1 MEKMKLVNI
10 SKRYDNKVIFD
21 NLNLEIPEN
30 KITVIIGSS
39 GTGKTTLLNIIGG
52 LTSYDG
58 EIKDAP
64 NKLSFVFSE
73 PRLVNNLTVFG
84 NLEYVLKHIETDKNK
99 RKEII
104 ENILTAVEL
113 IEYKD
118 YYPRELSTGMAQRV
132 AIARAFIVPSDMI
145 IMDEAF
151 RGLDIGLKNR
161 LMNYF
166 IRLWND
172 NKKTVVTVTHDISEA
187 IYLADRIYLF
197 TDSPVEIALAE
208 DVESEQISRDIMSNE
223 YAELKNRIYKHFI

>member
-1 MEKMKLVNI
+1 MKLVNI

-39 GTGKTTLLNIIGG
+39 GTGKTTLLNIIGS

-197 TDSPVEIALAE
+197 TGSPVEIALAE

>member
-1 MEKMKLVNI
+1 MKLVNL
-10 SKRYDNKVIFD
+10 SKRFDNKVIFD

-30 KITVIIGSS
+30 KITVIIGNS
-39 GTGKTTLLNIIGG
+39 GTGKTTLLNILGG

-58 EIKDAP
+58 LIQDKP
-64 NKLSFVFSE
+64 SNMSFVFSE

-84 NLEYVLKHIETDKNK
+84 NLEYVLKHIELDKDK

-104 ENILTAVEL
+104 ENMLSAVEL
-113 IEYKD
+113 LEYKD

-145 IMDEAF
+145 VMDEAF
-151 RGLDIGLKNR
+151 RGLDVGLKNR

-166 IRLWND
+166 IRLWNE

-197 TDSPVEIALAE
+197 SGSPVEVALSE
-208 DVESEQISRDIMSNE
+208 DVEREQISRDIMSNE

>member
-1 MEKMKLVNI
+1 MKLVNI

-197 TDSPVEIALAE
+197 TGSPVEIALAE

>member
-1 MEKMKLVNI
+1 MKLVNI

>member
-1 MEKMKLVNI
+1 MKLVNL
-10 SKRYDNKVIFD
+10 SKRFDNKVIFD

-30 KITVIIGSS
+30 KITVIIGNS
-39 GTGKTTLLNIIGG
+39 GTGKTTLLNILGG

-58 EIKDAP
+58 LIQDKP
-64 NKLSFVFSE
+64 SNMSFVFSE

-84 NLEYVLKHIETDKNK
+84 NLEYVLKHIELDKDK

-104 ENILTAVEL
+104 ENMLSAVEL
-113 IEYKD
+113 LEYKD

-145 IMDEAF
+145 VMDEAF
-151 RGLDIGLKNR
+151 RGLDVGLKNR

-166 IRLWND
+166 IRLWNE

-197 TDSPVEIALAE
+197 SGSPVEVALSE
-208 DVESEQISRDIMSNE
+208 DVVREQISRDIMSNE

>member
-1 MEKMKLVNI
+1 MKLVNI

-39 GTGKTTLLNIIGG
+39 GTGKTTLLNIIGS

-104 ENILTAVEL
+104 ENILT
-113 IEYKD
+113 K
-118 YYPRELSTGMAQRV
+118 
-132 AIARAFIVPSDMI
+132 
-145 IMDEAF
+145 
-151 RGLDIGLKNR
+151 
-161 LMNYF
+161 
-166 IRLWND
+166 
-172 NKKTVVTVTHDISEA
+172 
-187 IYLADRIYLF
+187 
-197 TDSPVEIALAE
+197 
-208 DVESEQISRDIMSNE
+208 
-223 YAELKNRIYKHFI
+223 

>member
-1 MEKMKLVNI
+1 MKLVNL
-10 SKRYDNKVIFD
+10 SKRFDNKVIFD

-30 KITVIIGSS
+30 KITVIIGNS
-39 GTGKTTLLNIIGG
+39 GTGKTTLLNILGG

-58 EIKDAP
+58 LIQDKP
-64 NKLSFVFSE
+64 SNMSFVFSE

-84 NLEYVLKHIETDKNK
+84 NLEYVLKHIEPDKNK
-99 RKEII
+99 RKETID
-104 ENILTAVEL
+104 NVLSAVEL
-113 IEYKD
+113 LEYKD

-145 IMDEAF
+145 VMDEAF
-151 RGLDIGLKNR
+151 RGLDVGLKNR

-166 IRLWND
+166 IRLWNE

-197 TDSPVEIALAE
+197 SGSPVEVALSE
-208 DVESEQISRDIMSNE
+208 DVVREQISRDIMSNE

>member
-1 MEKMKLVNI
+1 MKLVNI

-132 AIARAFIVPSDMI
+132 AIARAFIVPSDTI

>member
-1 MEKMKLVNI
+1 MKLVNI

-39 GTGKTTLLNIIGG
+39 GTGKTTLLNIIGS

-73 PRLVNNLTVFG
+73 ARLVNNLTVFG

-197 TDSPVEIALAE
+197 TGSPVEIALAE

>member
-1 MEKMKLVNI
+1 MKLVNI
-10 SKRYDNKVIFD
+10 SKLYDNKVIFD

-39 GTGKTTLLNIIGG
+39 GTGKTTLLNIIGS

-197 TDSPVEIALAE
+197 TGSPVEIALAE

>member
-1 MEKMKLVNI
+1 MKLVNI

-197 TDSPVEIALAE
+197 TGSPVEIALVE

>member
-1 MEKMKLVNI
+1 MKLINV
-10 SKRYDNKVIFD
+10 SKRFDNKIVFD

-30 KITVIIGSS
+30 KITVIIGNS

-58 EIKDAP
+58 LIQNRP
-64 NKLSFVFSE
+64 SNMSFVFSE

-84 NLEYVLKHIETDKNK
+84 NLEYVLKHIELDKNK

-104 ENILTAVEL
+104 ENMLSAVEL
-113 IEYKD
+113 LEYKD

-145 IMDEAF
+145 VMDEAF
-151 RGLDIGLKNR
+151 RGLDVGLKNR

-166 IRLWND
+166 IRLWNE

-187 IYLADRIYLF
+187 IYLANRIYLF
-197 TDSPVEIALAE
+197 ADAPVDIRLSE
-208 DVESEQISRDIMSNE
+208 DVETEQIDRDIMSNE